1 MNIADSCG
9 WLEYFGNGANAD
21 FFARAIENTQ
31 QLIAPHLVV
40 YEVCKR
46 LRQLYGDDGE
56 TRGAAFLDK
65 GRLLGRDLT
74 IMHQAAIAIKV
85 HQLAIADAIIWQT
98 AQTHQTRLY
107 TQDIELKG
115 LPGVM
120 FKARP
125 VAVLSRKV
133 PK

>member
-1 MNIADSCG
+1 MNIIDSCG

-21 FFARAIENTQ
+21 FFAPVMENTQ
-31 QLIAPHLVV
+31 QLIVPHLVV

-56 TRGAAFLDK
+56 TRRAAFLDK
-65 GRLLGRDLT
+65 GRLLGGDLT
-74 IMHQAAIAIKV
+74 IMRQAAIALKV